1 MCVFFF
7 VIDWRKGNLSVWPI
21 GDADLGKTHYLLL
34 WCLQPLNRECVCV
47 FFFFEGD
54 GGGDG
59 EGHTESA
66 YGPKSIPERLKDLVN
81 WHGMV

>member
-34 WCLQPLNRECVCV
+34 WCLQPLNRECVCG
-47 FFFFEGD
+47 FFFF
-54 GGGDG
+54 
-59 EGHTESA
+59 
-66 YGPKSIPERLKDLVN
+66 LK
-81 WHGMV
+81 GMEVGMGRDILSLRMDPNPSQKG